1 MNRVFLSFS
10 NHRNYSASDIDDIN
24 NREDIGLQ
32 ENAAYAQH
40 GLKTVKNEAYETCI
54 SNPQEHIYAT
64 IADIN
69 NCEDVRLKENVAY
82 AQHDFKTVK
91 NEAYEVVPN
100 PQEHT
105 YATITS
111 D

>member
-10 NHRNYSASDIDDIN
+10 NHRNCSASDSDDGIN
-24 NREDIGLQ
+24 NREDIGL
-32 ENAAYAQH
+32 
-40 GLKTVKNEAYETCI
+40 
-54 SNPQEHIYAT
+54 
-64 IADIN
+64 
-69 NCEDVRLKENVAY
+69 RENVAQY
-82 AQHDFKTVK
+82 AQDGFKTVK

-105 YATITS
+105 YTTITS